1 MPHVV
6 IKTYPIPEEQKVQLA
21 EEIKQLIMK
30 VTGKPE
36 DFISIAIKDVPES
49 EWMDKVYELEIRP
62 NLETL
67 YKKPGY

>member
-21 EEIKQLIMK
+21 EEIQQLIMK

-36 DFISIAIKDVPES
+36 DFISIDIKDVPES
-49 EWMDKVYELEIRP
+49 EWMNKVYEPEIRP
-62 NLETL
+62 ALETL